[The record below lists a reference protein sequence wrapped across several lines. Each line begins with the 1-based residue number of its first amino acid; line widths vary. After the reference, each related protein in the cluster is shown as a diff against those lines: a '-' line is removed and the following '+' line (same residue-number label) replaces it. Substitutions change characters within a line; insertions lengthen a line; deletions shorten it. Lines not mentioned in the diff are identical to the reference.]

1 MHVFRNRVN
10 YAWPREK
17 NIVAWEVVMIQ
28 HLIWDVDGTL
38 FDTYPAIAQSFQAA
52 ARDLGAAA
60 SYDEVIR
67 LAQVSVDHCVTTLS
81 NTYALP
87 ADQLEELFAH
97 HYQTVAPEDQPLF
110 AGVEAVCEHIRS
122 RGGLNLIVTHR
133 RRAGLDRLLATHR
146 LTDYFTDI
154 TSNDDA
160 FPRKPDPVAF
170 NVLIE
175 RHQLP
180 REATLGVGDRD
191 IDVLAAQAA
200 GLRAALFGANYGA
213 CTPDFVFTDYAALL
227 HQLANSESLP

>member
-1 MHVFRNRVN
+1 MIGSG
-10 YAWPREK
+10 EK
-17 NIVAWEVVMIQ
+17 SIVTLEAAMIQ

-38 FDTYPAIAQSFQAA
+38 FDTYPAIARAFQDASA
-52 ARDLGAAA
+52 DLGAIVLL
-60 SYDEVIR
+60 EEIMR
-67 LAQVSVDHCVTTLS
+67 LALISVDHCVTTLS

-87 ADQLEELFAH
+87 VDQLEERFAQ
-97 HYQTVAPEDQPLF
+97 HYQTVTPEDQLPF

-133 RRAGLDRLLATHR
+133 GRAGLDRLLAAHR

-160 FPRKPDPVAF
+160 YPRKPDPAAF
-170 NVLIE
+170 IALIE

-191 IDVLAAQAA
+191 IDILAAQAA
-200 GLRAALFGANYGA
+200 GLHTALFGTNYGA
-213 CTPDFVFTDYAALL
+213 SMPDFVFTDYTAFL
-227 HQLANSESLP
+227 HQIADSESLP